1 MKTMRDILIVRGV
14 PAIVTLDVETF
25 ILRGEFVGLTGKVAF
40 HATLVSELRVKARE
54 ALDAFMAQCRSEN
67 RHPLQQYGH
76 DASRYVL
83 EDVYA
88 ELRDI
93 AERRG
98 LSLEKFVKTH
108 TPFALKR
115 KPTDFEKLMQHRRDV
130 DRRYSLENED

>member
-1 MKTMRDILIVRGV
+1 MRDILIVKGV

-25 ILRGEFVGLTGKVAF
+25 ILRGEFVGLSGTVSF
-40 HATLVSELRVKARE
+40 HATLVSELRVKGLE
-54 ALDAFMAQCRSEN
+54 ALEAFVAQCRREN
-67 RHPLQQYGH
+67 RHPLQQY
-76 DASRYVL
+76 DDNAQRYVL

-98 LSLEKFVKTH
+98 LTLEKFVKTH

-115 KPTDFEKLMQHRRDV
+115 KPTEFEKLMQHRRDI
-130 DRRYSLENED
+130 DRRYALDTEE